1 MQKKF
6 KEEIQ
11 AEISIKSMKNLKYI
25 IQNRIQIQKEVISD
39 LKRENSL
46 YQKIYVVSLC
56 KRENCFFYQKRYVVG
71 LCDCSL

>member
-11 AEISIKSMKNLKYI
+11 AEISIKSTKNMKYI

-39 LKRENSL
+39 LKRENS
-46 YQKIYVVSLC
+46 
-56 KRENCFFYQKRYVVG
+56 FFISKEICG
-71 LCDCSL
+71 ESM